1 MKIEV
6 CMSPDLLPRYD
17 VGGKSVVVID
27 VLRAT
32 SCMVTA
38 FAHGVKAIIPVKE
51 VERCRQWQQKG
62 YLAAAERNGQKVEGF
77 DLDNSP
83 FSYMQERLKGQTLVV
98 TTTNGTTAI
107 EAVKGKAAHILTGAF
122 LNKQAVIDTLRKINR
137 DVLLLCAGWKG
148 RVNMEDTLF
157 AGAVVAGMPH
167 ATIEDDAA
175 LMAADL
181 YRLHRHNKMEI
192 MRHCSHVQRL
202 KRLGIEKDIEF
213 CLQEDLYPV
222 VPVLQEDRLVA
233 FTAHPAFISSS

>member
-17 VGGKSVVVID
+17 AGGKCVVVID

-38 FAHGVKAIIPVKE
+38 LAHGIEAIIPVKE
-51 VERCRQWQQKG
+51 IDECRQWQQKG
-62 YLAAAERNGQKVEGF
+62 LLAAGERNGQKVEGF

-83 FSYMQERLKGQTLVV
+83 FSYMQEALKGQTIAV

-107 EAVKGKAAHILTGAF
+107 EAAKGKAAHILVGAF
-122 LNKQAVIDTLRKINR
+122 LNKSAVIDALRRFKK

-157 AGAVVAGMPH
+157 AGAIIAGMPE
-167 ATIEDDAA
+167 ACIEDDAA
-175 LMAADL
+175 LIAADL

-202 KRLGIEKDIEF
+202 KRLGIEKDIDF
-213 CLQEDLYPV
+213 CLQEDVYRV
-222 VPVLQEDRLVA
+222 VPVLQEDRLVPLA
-233 FTAHPAFISSS
+233 AHPASISQL

>member
-17 VGGKSVVVID
+17 AGGKSVVVID

-38 FAHGVKAIIPVKE
+38 LAHGVSAIIPVKE
-51 VERCRQWQQKG
+51 VEACRHWQQKG
-62 YLAAAERNGQKVEGF
+62 LPATAERNGQKVEGF

-83 FSYMQERLKGQTLVV
+83 FSYMQEHLRGQTIAV

-107 EAVKGKAAHILTGAF
+107 EAAKQSAAHVLVGAF
-122 LNKQAVIDTLRKINR
+122 LNKQAVIEALRQLNQ

-213 CLQEDLYPV
+213 CLQEDIYRV
-222 VPVLQEDRLVA
+222 VPVLQEDRLVPLS
-233 FTAHPAFISSS
+233 THPAFIS